1 MTTEL
6 YYTEEQVKDFAI
18 IISIKEIK
26 KLIIKELGE
35 IAFKKWGPLGRWGKG
50 EINGREVWGVMDY
63 DENGILCW
71 SHFNR
76 LNTNRTGLTHLKNK
90 INQLL
95 VEKGI
100 NDSITFKENFHL
112 NYSDSFN
119 PVKKMLRYTNQFV
132 DILFDENSDFY
143 KELIFL
149 MIGTWNRGKSHTEHF
164 IKNYKKYVP
173 EATGIEFNDDKPGDV
188 SDMLDGID
196 CVLLFNDKRRTVQVK
211 GVVRCTLIDEYYNV
225 NVSMVL
231 EKYKDINAFVFYNS
245 GDNHVYVFRND
256 ITKIKSIIQ
265 DGNPVFL
272 FPEKLLYKKELK

>member
-35 IAFKKWGPLGRWGKG
+35 IAFKKWGPLGRWDKG

-63 DENGILCW
+63 DENGILYW

-100 NDSITFKENFHL
+100 NDSVTFKENFHL

-164 IKNYKKYVP
+164 IKNYKKYIP

>member
-6 YYTEEQVKDFAI
+6 YYTEEQTKDFATIISMNEIKRTI
-18 IISIKEIK
+18 II
-26 KLIIKELGE
+26 ELGE

-63 DENGILCW
+63 DQNGKLYW

-95 VEKGI
+95 IDKGI
-100 NDSITFKENFHL
+100 DDNITFKQNFYL

-119 PVKKMLRYTNQFV
+119 PVKKMLRYTKQFS
-132 DILFDENSDFY
+132 DILFDEESDFY
-143 KELIFL
+143 KELITL
-149 MIGTWNRGKSHTEHF
+149 MVDTWQRGKNHTQHF
-164 IKNYKKYVP
+164 TSNYKKYVP

-211 GVVRCTLIDEYYNV
+211 GVKRCSLIDGYYNI

-231 EKYKDINAFVFYNS
+231 EKYKDVNAFVFYNS
-245 GDNHVYVFRND
+245 SDNYVYVFRND
-256 ITKIKSIIQ
+256 ITKIKSTVQ
-265 DGNPVFL
+265 EGSPVFQ
-272 FPEKLLYKKELK
+272 FPEELLYKKEPK

>member
-18 IISIKEIK
+18 INSINDISKT
-26 KLIIKELGE
+26 IIKELNE
-35 IAFKKWGPLGRWGKG
+35 IAFKKWSPLSRWGKG
-50 EINGREVWGVMDY
+50 EINGRKVWGVMDFDQDGNLY
-63 DENGILCW
+63 W

-95 VEKGI
+95 IEEGI
-100 NDSITFKENFHL
+100 NDAIVFKENFHL
-112 NYSDSFN
+112 DYKDSFN
-119 PVKKMLRYTNQFV
+119 PVKKMLRYTNQFSDV
-132 DILFDENSDFY
+132 LFDEDSDFY
-143 KELIFL
+143 KELIYL
-149 MIGTWNRGKSHTEHF
+149 MVGTWNRGKSHTQHF
-164 IKNYKKYVP
+164 TTNYKKYIP

-196 CVLLFNDKRRTVQVK
+196 CILLFNEKRRTVQVK
-211 GVVRCTLIDEYYNV
+211 GVVRCTLIDNYYNI

-245 GDNHVYVFRND
+245 GDNHIYIFKND
-256 ITKIKSIIQ
+256 ITKINQIIQ
-265 DGNPVFL
+265 DGTSVFL
-272 FPEKLLYKKELK
+272 FPQELLYKRVQK

>member
-6 YYTEEQVKDFAI
+6 YYTEEQTKDFATIISMNEIKRTI
-18 IISIKEIK
+18 II
-26 KLIIKELGE
+26 ELGE

-63 DENGILCW
+63 DQNGKLYW

-95 VEKGI
+95 IDKGI
-100 NDSITFKENFHL
+100 DDNITFKQNFYL

-119 PVKKMLRYTNQFV
+119 PVKKMLRYTKQFSN
-132 DILFDENSDFY
+132 ILFDEESDFY
-143 KELIFL
+143 KELITL
-149 MIGTWNRGKSHTEHF
+149 MVDTWQRGKNHTQHF
-164 IKNYKKYVP
+164 TSNYKKYVP

-211 GVVRCTLIDEYYNV
+211 GVKRCSLIDGYYNI

-231 EKYKDINAFVFYNS
+231 EKYKDVNAFVFYNS
-245 GDNHVYVFRND
+245 SDNYVYVFRND
-256 ITKIKSIIQ
+256 ITKIKSTVQ
-265 DGNPVFL
+265 EGSPVFQ
-272 FPEKLLYKKELK
+272 FPEELLYKKEPK

>member
-6 YYTEEQVKDFAI
+6 YYSEEQTKDFAI

-26 KLIIKELGE
+26 RTIIVELGE
-35 IAFKKWGPLGRWGKG
+35 IAFNKWGPLGRWGKG

-63 DENGILCW
+63 DRNGNLYW

-95 VEKGI
+95 IDRGI
-100 NDSITFKENFHL
+100 NDSIAFNENFHL
-112 NYSDSFN
+112 NYRDSFN
-119 PVKKMLRYTNQFV
+119 PVKKMLRYTKQFS
-132 DILFDENSDFY
+132 DILFDEESDFY
-143 KELIFL
+143 KELITL
-149 MIGTWNRGKSHTEHF
+149 MVDTWQRGKNHTQHF
-164 IKNYKKYVP
+164 TSNYKKYVP

-196 CVLLFNDKRRTVQVK
+196 CVLLFNDKKRTVQVK
-211 GVVRCTLIDEYYNV
+211 GVKRCSLIDGYYNI

-245 GDNHVYVFRND
+245 SDNYVYVFRND
-256 ITKIKSIIQ
+256 ITKIKSTVQ
-265 DGNPVFL
+265 EGSPVFQ
-272 FPEKLLYKKELK
+272 FPEELLYKKEPK